1 LEGSFVQDGSSLVR
15 KKFDDIY
22 SRGGWGGL
30 GSGPGS
36 LPHNAR
42 PYVEYVANL
51 LQRHSVRTV
60 VDVGCGD
67 WQMWPAGTFDNI
79 NKYVGFDIVQ
89 SFIERNRA
97 VFQSSRYEFH
107 VADATRISL
116 PPGDLL
122 LCKEVL
128 QHLPNVE
135 VRRFLESAIRAYR
148 IVVVCDDIWIGSS
161 SRWRRGARSLLNLF
175 TPPRCRTVKAIW
187 STERAEAAHE

>member
-1 LEGSFVQDGSSLVR
+1 MVGGFALESSFVQDESSLVR
-15 KKFDDIY
+15 EKFEDVY
-22 SRGGWGGL
+22 SRGGWGGF

-42 PYVEYVANL
+42 PYVEFVANL

-60 VDVGCGD
+60 VDIGCGD
-67 WQMWPAGTFDNI
+67 WEMWPAGTFDGI
-79 NKYVGFDIVQ
+79 DKYVGFDIVE
-89 SFIERNRA
+89 SVLESNRTA
-97 VFQSSRYEFH
+97 FQSSRYAFH

-116 PPGDLL
+116 PPSGLL

-148 IVVVCDDIWIGSS
+148 IVVVCDDIWIGSNS
-161 SRWRRGARSLLNLF
+161 CWRRGARRLLNLF
-175 TPPRCRTVKAIW
+175 TSPQW
-187 STERAEAAHE
+187 S